1 VKKDIVKPYYTN
13 NMKDQIVCE
22 FHWENGAVQVATVT
36 KSDDNPDWKLIHEQH
51 TEEAIEAF
59 TAEFLD
65 EHRRRQSEAKRRDS
79 SAKVERETELLFQ
92 IKLETFEIEE
102 VKSSKNRTLKSK
114 IRRAKTPSEVYAY
127 AAAIVM
133 ESLNGSTE

>member
-1 VKKDIVKPYYTN
+1 MEKKIVKPYYTN
-13 NMKDQIVCE
+13 DDKNQIVCE

-36 KSDDNPDWKLIHEQH
+36 KSDDNPDWKLIFEQH
-51 TEEAIEAF
+51 TDEDVQAF
-59 TAEFLD
+59 TSELL
-65 EHRRRQSEAKRRDS
+65 EKHNQRRSEENRLQS

-102 VKSSKNRTLKSK
+102 VKNSKNRKLKSK
-114 IRRAKTPSEVYAY
+114 IRRAKNPSEVYAY

-133 ESLNGSTE
+133 ESLNESTE